1 MMMILHFNPFDT
13 FSRLDILDYDNT
25 SVSSLHIHS
34 LLSNGIEEL
43 VDVAYSKNNFN
54 ITFNG
59 PTEFLPEVSS
69 KVREIENTKYSVN
82 KIKIEGVY

>member
-1 MMMILHFNPFDT
+1 MILHFNPFDT

-59 PTEFLPEVSS
+59 PAEFLPEVRS